1 MDAISKLRNAL
12 VERYDIQ
19 REIGAGG
26 MATVYLARDPRHER
40 NVALKVLNPELGAVL
55 GVERFLAEIRVTA
68 NLQHPNLLPL
78 FDSGEADGLLFYV
91 MPFVEGETLRVR
103 LDREK
108 QLPIDE
114 AIRISVAVAN
124 ALDYAHSHH
133 VIHRDLKPENI
144 LLQAGQPVVADFGIA
159 LAVSKAGGTRVTQTG
174 LSLGTPQYM
183 SPEQA
188 TGDRVIDG
196 RTDLYSLGAMTYEML
211 TGEPPHIGH
220 TSQAIIARLLTDK
233 PRSVRSS
240 RSSVP
245 EHVEA
250 AVQRA
255 LEKLPADRFSTAKE
269 FADALQG
276 RGTVS
281 STSASVPVATVRK
294 TGNLRERVKDPVTL
308 VLSVVTVAALAVA
321 AMSMNR
327 KPAIESVPPIQF
339 ILNAPDSAR
348 PLDHFPWPAAISPD
362 GRMLVYSV
370 GQRGL
375 GSMFYVQ
382 RTDQLEAHPIPGTT
396 GAYQPYF
403 SPDGEWLAFQMSGKE
418 RKIKFD
424 GSLPV
429 TISDGGSANG
439 ADWTIN
445 DEIVSGATLSF
456 SGLAR
461 VSAAGGIMAEFTH
474 PDTARKEKQH
484 VWPIAVPDGE
494 HVVFTIW
501 YGTLESSQI
510 ALVSLKDGIVRELGV
525 RGIRPLAVLDGRLV
539 YLKADGTVMAVALD
553 AAKGRVTG
561 NAVPVHNPV
570 PLIAAN
576 NGNSGIFISPRGALV
591 HSRGNLLSQISWL
604 SADGGRR
611 IVLPDIRVYEQP
623 ILSPDERRIAV
634 IVNEDLRTDVWIYD
648 FGTTTFSRLTTTGTV
663 SSVQW
668 APNSTHVIYAS
679 GGDSARTAFWRQ
691 LAAGGSAAEKLI
703 ELGELAPT
711 VSISPDSR
719 SLVYQVYH
727 NNTWDVASVALDASP
742 ATSRPYLSTSANEY
756 QPRFSRDGKWVA
768 FQSDESGRSEL
779 YVRSFPEPTSRV
791 QVSAEGSQEHVW
803 SKDGRK
809 LFYRSGS
816 SLMSASV
823 EFSPNFRVLRRDTV
837 ATSQFPQA
845 SGFSAN
851 YDVAADGRILTLLSN
866 RDDFQLVVSPNWI
879 TEFRN
884 KIAASERGVRR

>member
-1 MDAISKLRNAL
+1 
-12 VERYDIQ
+12 
-19 REIGAGG
+19 
-26 MATVYLARDPRHER
+26 RHER

-281 STSASVPVATVRK
+281 STSASVPVAIVRK
-294 TGNLRERVKDPVTL
+294 TGSLRERVKDPVML

-327 KPAIESVPPIQF
+327 KPAIESVPPIRF
-339 ILNAPDSAR
+339 ILSTPDSAR
-348 PLDHFPWPAAISPD
+348 PLDNFPWPAAISPD

-375 GSMFYVQ
+375 SSMFYAM
-382 RTDQLEAHPIPGTT
+382 RTDQLEARPIPGTT
-396 GAYQPYF
+396 GAFQPYF
-403 SPDGEWLAFQMSGKE
+403 SPDGEWLAFQQSSKE
-418 RKIKFD
+418 RKIRLD
-424 GSLPV
+424 GSAAV
-429 TISDGGSANG
+429 TIAEGGSANG
-439 ADWTIN
+439 TDWTVN

-456 SGLAR
+456 NGLSR
-461 VSAAGGIMAEFTH
+461 VSAAGGSLAEFTH
-474 PDTARKEKQH
+474 PDTARKERQH
-484 VWPIAVPDGE
+484 VWPIGVPDGE

-510 ALVSLKDGIVRELGV
+510 ALASLKDGTVTQLGV
-525 RGIRPLAVLDGRLV
+525 KGIRSLAVLDGRLV
-539 YLKADGTVMAVALD
+539 YLQADGTVMAIGLD
-553 AAKGRVTG
+553 ARKGKVTG
-561 NAVPVHNPV
+561 NAVPVHDPV
-570 PLIAAN
+570 PVIAAN
-576 NGNSGIFISPRGALV
+576 NGNSGIFISPRGAVV
-591 HSRGNLLSQISWL
+591 HSRGNLLSQLSWV
-604 SADGGRR
+604 SANGNRR
-611 IVLPDIRVYEQP
+611 VVLPEVRAYGQP
-623 ILSPDERRIAV
+623 ILSPDERRIAILV
-634 IVNEDLRTDVWIYD
+634 KENLKTDVWVYD
-648 FGTTTFSRLTTTGTV
+648 LSTTTFSRLTTTGTV

-668 APNSTHVIYAS
+668 APDGRHVIYAS

-703 ELGELAPT
+703 EIGELAPT
-711 VSISPDSR
+711 VSMAPDSR

-727 NNTWDVASVALDASP
+727 NNTWDIASAALDASP
-742 ATSRPYLSTSANEY
+742 ATTRPYATSTANEY

-768 FQSDESGRSEL
+768 FLSDESGVGEV

-791 QVSAEGSQEHVW
+791 QVSAEGAQELVW
-803 SKDGRK
+803 SKDGKK
-809 LFYRSGS
+809 LYYRTGS
-816 SLMSASV
+816 SLMAATV

-837 ATSQFPQA
+837 TTAQLP
-845 SGFSAN
+845 SGMGFVSN
-851 YDVAADGRILTLLSN
+851 YDVAADGRMLMLLSN
-866 RDDFQLVVSPNWI
+866 RDEFQLVVSPNWI
-879 TEFRN
+879 TEFRQ

>member
-1 MDAISKLRNAL
+1 MDAISKLRTSLAA
-12 VERYDIQ
+12 RYDIE

-91 MPFVEGETLRVR
+91 MPFVDGESLRAR

-114 AIRISVAVAN
+114 AVRIAVAIAN
-124 ALDYAHSHH
+124 ALDYAHAHH

-240 RSSVP
+240 RSAVP
-245 EHVEA
+245 EHVDA

-281 STSASVPVATVRK
+281 VSRSASMPVAAKASGPGAR
-294 TGNLRERVKDPVTL
+294 LKDPVTL
-308 VLSVVTVAALAVA
+308 VLSAVTVAALAVA

-327 KPAIESVPPIQF
+327 KPATDSVPPIRF
-339 ILNAPDSAR
+339 VLSAPDSAR
-348 PLDHFPWPAAISPD
+348 PFDNFPWPAAISPD
-362 GRMLVYSV
+362 GRILVYSV

-375 GSMFYVQ
+375 TSMFYAL

-424 GSLPV
+424 GSAPV

-461 VSAAGGIMAEFTH
+461 VSAAGGTMTEFTH
-474 PDTARKEKQH
+474 PDTARREKQH
-484 VWPIAVPDGE
+484 VWPIALPDGE

-510 ALVSLKDGIVRELGV
+510 ALASLKDGVVRELGV
-525 RGIRPLAVLDGRLV
+525 RGIRPLALLDGRLV

-553 AAKGRVTG
+553 AEKGRVTG

-591 HSRGNLLSQISWL
+591 HSRGNLLSQLSWL

-623 ILSPDERRIAV
+623 VLSPDERRLAV

-668 APNSTHVIYAS
+668 APNGTHVIYAS
-679 GGDSARTAFWRQ
+679 SGDSARTAFWRQ
-691 LAAGGSAAEKLI
+691 LAAGGSAPEKLI

-711 VSISPDSR
+711 VSIAPDSR

-727 NNTWDVASVALDASP
+727 NNTWDVFSAALDASP
-742 ATSRPYLSTSANEY
+742 ATSRPYVATSANEY

-768 FQSDESGRSEL
+768 YVSDESGRGEL

-791 QVSAEGSQEHVW
+791 PVSAEGAQEHVW

-809 LFYRSGS
+809 LYYRSGNS
-816 SLMSASV
+816 VMSASV

-837 ATSQFPQA
+837 TTSQFPQ
-845 SGFSAN
+845 SPGFSAS

-879 TEFRN
+879 TEFRE
-884 KIAASERGVRR
+884 KIAAAERKK